1 MENLKNT
8 SYIIQLLTEIQKTT
22 IVLSQNQTILFDEFK
37 ALNEKVDN
45 LDKKIDDRYAK
56 LDKKID
62 DIYTELDKKIN
73 DNYAKLNKKI
83 DDCYA
88 KLDKKI
94 DDIYTELDK
103 KINDNY
109 AKLDKKIDDC
119 YAKIDLNRRAIFRIE
134 NILSLI
140 QKDVKD
146 LRTDIDTVYD
156 LEKDSR
162 QKLKHLL

>member
-45 LDKKIDDRYAK
+45 LDKKIDDR
-56 LDKKID
+56 
-62 DIYTELDKKIN
+62 
-73 DNYAKLNKKI
+73 
-83 DDCYA
+83 YA